1 MKAIKLFAMM
11 LVALVGMTACSNDD
25 DETKKNVIDP
35 VEGLKGYIF
44 VSSGYFKDSYYGD
57 QATLSVKVKDNQYT
71 ITFHDPQWGDVDF
84 ENVAIDEAQNTVSG
98 AGTLK
103 MNYRGK
109 DGSYDAVLS
118 GDVNNP
124 TITMPDVMGGTTI
137 SFFKGEAPEA
147 CLLQGN
153 YSGNT
158 SVMVGETYGPYT
170 VNITCK
176 LTANPDGTI
185 NVEIPEHILEGTAI
199 GDLTLGKVTIKDVY
213 YDSAKEDFCYPYGK
227 LKKELTMH
235 FKAERDGAVTMD
247 GDYNFSET
255 SEIEVKK
262 TETGI
267 QIINRFQLGR
277 MPFPIVATFEGAIPS
292 EK

>member
-1 MKAIKLFAMM
+1 MM

-25 DETKKNVIDP
+25 NETKKNVIDP

-71 ITFHDPQWGDVDF
+71 ISFHDPQWGDVDF
-84 ENVAIDEAQNTVSG
+84 ENVAIDEAKNTVSG

-137 SFFKGEAPEA
+137 SFFKGDAPLA
-147 CLLQGN
+147 CQLQGN
-153 YSGNT
+153 Y
-158 SVMVGETYGPYT
+158 
-170 VNITCK
+170 
-176 LTANPDGTI
+176 
-185 NVEIPEHILEGTAI
+185 
-199 GDLTLGKVTIKDVY
+199 
-213 YDSAKEDFCYPYGK
+213 FCYPYGK
-227 LKKELTMH
+227 LQKEMIMH
-235 FKAERDGAVTMD
+235 FKAEREGSVTMD
-247 GDYNFSET
+247 GDYNFSEN
-255 SEIEVKK
+255 SEIEVKQ
-262 TETGI
+262 TASGI
-267 QIINRFQLGR
+267 QIINRFQLGK
-277 MPFPIVATFEGAIPS
+277 MPFPIVATFEGVIPS

>member
-1 MKAIKLFAMM
+1 MM
-11 LVALVGMTACSNDD
+11 LVALVGMTACSSDD
-25 DETKKNVIDP
+25 DNETKKNVIDP

-84 ENVAIDEAQNTVSG
+84 ENVAIDEAKNTVSG

-137 SFFKGEAPEA
+137 SFFKDDAPLA
-147 CLLQGN
+147 CQLQGN
-153 YSGNT
+153 YSGST
-158 SVMVGETYGPYT
+158 SVMVGDSYGPYT
-170 VNITCK
+170 ADFTSKV
-176 LTANPDGTI
+176 TANPDGTI
-185 NVEIPEHILEGTAI
+185 NVEIPEHVLEGTAI
-199 GDLTLGKVTIKDVY
+199 GDLTLGKVTIKNVY

-227 LKKELTMH
+227 LQKEMIMH
-235 FKAERDGAVTMD
+235 FKAEREGTVTMD
-247 GDYNFSET
+247 GDYNFSEN
-255 SEIEVKK
+255 SEIEVKQ
-262 TETGI
+262 TASGI
-267 QIINRFQLGR
+267 QMINRFQLGK
-277 MPFPIVATFEGAIPS
+277 MPFPIVATFEGVIPS